1 MELGEKLRQARMD
14 AGLSQRQLCG
24 EVITRNMLS
33 LIEHGSA
40 KPSMETLK
48 LLAARLGKPVS
59 YFLDEEVIT
68 SPNQS
73 VMGSASRLYDRKE
86 YEEAALV
93 LEGYRAPDGVYDCQK
108 DLLSVLIYL
117 ELAEAAIRDGRYPYA
132 LELLGKADRETAW
145 CSEELKRR
153 RLLLLGR
160 LPGQQVSVMLPSLD
174 EELLLRAQEAF
185 AAGNLERTMHL
196 LESVEDRNS
205 HWNFLRARVW
215 MESGNFREAALC
227 LHKAEPDFPKE
238 TAPLLE
244 HCYRELEDFIR
255 AYEYACKQK

>member
-1 MELGEKLRQARMD
+1 
-14 AGLSQRQLCG
+14 
-24 EVITRNMLS
+24 MLS

-59 YFLDEEVIT
+59 YFLDEEAIT

-73 VMGSASRLYDRKE
+73 VMESASRLYDRKE
-86 YEEAALV
+86 WEEAALV
-93 LEGYRAPDGVYDCQK
+93 LEGYRAPDEVYDRQK
-108 DLLSVLIYL
+108 DLLSVLIHL
-117 ELAEAAIRDGRYPYA
+117 ELAEAAIREERYPYA
-132 LELLGKADRETAW
+132 LELLGKADRKTAW

-160 LPGQQVSVMLPSLD
+160 VPGQQVSAMLPSLD
-174 EELLLRAQEAF
+174 EELILRAKEAF
-185 AAGNLERTMHL
+185 AAGKLERAMHL
-196 LESVEDRNS
+196 LESAEEKNS
-205 HWNFLRARVW
+205 RWNFLRAQIW
-215 MESGNFREAALC
+215 LKTGNFREAATC
-227 LHKAEPDFPKE
+227 LHKAETDFPKE

-244 HCYRELEDFIR
+244 RCYRELEDFKR

>member
-24 EVITRNMLS
+24 EIITRNMLS
-33 LIEHGSA
+33 LIEHGTA

-59 YFLDEEVIT
+59 YFLDEEALT
-68 SPNQS
+68 SPNHS
-73 VMGSASRLYDRKE
+73 VMESASRLYDRKE
-86 YEEAALV
+86 FAEAALV
-93 LEGYRAPDGVYDCQK
+93 LEGYRGPDAVYDRQQE
-108 DLLSVLIYL
+108 LLSVLISL
-117 ELAEAAIRDGRYPYA
+117 ELAESAIREGRYPYA

-145 CSEELKRR
+145 CSRELKRR

-160 LPGQQVSVMLPSLD
+160 VPDQKVSQMLPSLD
-174 EELLLRAQEAF
+174 EELILRAREAIVS
-185 AAGNLERTMHL
+185 GDPERAMHL
-196 LESVEDRNS
+196 LESAEGRNS
-205 HWNFLRARVW
+205 SWNFLRARVW
-215 MESGNFREAALC
+215 MEDGNFREAAAC
-227 LHKAEPDFPKE
+227 LHRAEQDFPKE

-244 HCYRELEDFIR
+244 KCYRELEDYKR